1 VALKVDT
8 KDKSKPIELHQV
20 NIKLI
25 STERKQLNPEDDIG
39 NMRISNASRPM
50 KVTQP
55 VNSKRGKSFNEIDDC
70 IEPVNVKRVRLIKP
84 VPKTNVGAEDT
95 DSGIL
100 SLPASLVSASSI
112 D

>member
-8 KDKSKPIELHQV
+8 QDKSKPIELHQV
-20 NIKLI
+20 KMKLI

-39 NMRISNASRPM
+39 NMLISNSL
-50 KVTQP
+50 TQP
-55 VNSKRGKSFNEIDDC
+55 VNSKRGKPFDEIDDC
-70 IEPVNVKRVRLIKP
+70 IEPVNIKRVRLIKP
-84 VPKTNVGAEDT
+84 VPKTNARAEDA

-100 SLPASLVSASSI
+100 SMPASLVSASSI